1 MTAEAV
7 RAGPDGLAMVPFE
20 DDGDGGEQGD
30 EQEDVSPRGRGQ
42 KIRLGRLFGP
52 GADRFLAWL
61 VEGQDVTAESD
72 TQYAKRL
79 GLSRPQYANAKAG
92 RTGLSRPMI
101 ERICRRHA
109 DCRAAYIALCLTP
122 YAGEYGGE
130 DPLGIRFLQ
139 GGRPSGIGRDP
150 PDG

>member
-1 MTAEAV
+1 MASVALAV
-7 RAGPDGLAMVPFE
+7 APFRHEGPEGPE
-20 DDGDGGEQGD
+20 GG
-30 EQEDVSPRGRGQ
+30 VTLPRGQ
-42 KIRLGRLFGP
+42 KMRLGRLFGP

-61 VEGQDVTAESD
+61 VEGQDVTGESD
-72 TQYAKRL
+72 THYAKRL

-109 DCRAAYIALCLTP
+109 DCRAAYVALCLTP
-122 YAGEYGGE
+122 FAGEYGGE
-130 DPLGIRFLQ
+130 DPLGIRFLRGAQ
-139 GGRPSGIGRDP
+139 GHRRAGDARDP

>member
-1 MTAEAV
+1 MAAIAE
-7 RAGPDGLAMVPFE
+7 LATVAL
-20 DDGDGGEQGD
+20 DGDED
-30 EQEDVSPRGRGQ
+30 EPEAAGREPAARRGQ
-42 KIRLGRLFGP
+42 KMRLGRLFGP

-92 RTGLSRPMI
+92 RTGLSRPMV

-109 DCRAAYIALCLTP
+109 DCRAAYVALCLTP

-139 GGRPSGIGRDP
+139 GDRRTGDARDP
-150 PDG
+150 PHG

>member
-7 RAGPDGLAMVPFE
+7 PAEVAMLPFGDE
-20 DDGDGGEQGD
+20 ADGDDATGADED
-30 EQEDVSPRGRGQ
+30 EQAPEGARGRGQ
-42 KIRLGRLFGP
+42 KMRLGRLFGP

-61 VEGQDVTAESD
+61 VEGQDVTGESD
-72 TQYAKRL
+72 THYAKRL

-109 DCRAAYIALCLTP
+109 DCRAAYVALCLTP
-122 YAGEYGGE
+122 FAGEYGGE
-130 DPLGIRFLQ
+130 DPLGVRLLKEH
-139 GGRPSGIGRDP
+139 RP